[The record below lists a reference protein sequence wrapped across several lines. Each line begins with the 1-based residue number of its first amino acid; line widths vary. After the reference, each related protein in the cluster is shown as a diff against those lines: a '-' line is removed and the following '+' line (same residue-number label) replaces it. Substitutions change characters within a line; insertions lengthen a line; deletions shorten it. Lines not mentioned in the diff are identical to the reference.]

1 MMVTARRQPIRR
13 SARLVGT
20 RSGVQAGDVEE
31 DERRL
36 EKVSEMKVVD
46 LKDKLRL
53 VGELWT

>member
-1 MMVTARRQPIRR
+1 M
-13 SARLVGT
+13 GT